1 MDFFLFFFE
10 FQVNIVEEAWDE
22 SQLNK
27 EKCVCIFI
35 FFNGLMKFKLFYNQ
49 LIEKTPVS
57 LYSFHRERETE
68 MHLTS
73 QVRHHT
79 LKVLLILPRGG

>member
-1 MDFFLFFFE
+1 MALARNQYLGPEWIFFLFFFE

-68 MHLTS
+68 NAS
-73 QVRHHT
+73 D
-79 LKVLLILPRGG
+79 

>member
-1 MDFFLFFFE
+1 MALARNEYLGPEWIFFLFFFE

-57 LYSFHRERETE
+57 L
-68 MHLTS
+68 
-73 QVRHHT
+73 
-79 LKVLLILPRGG
+79 

>member
-22 SQLNK
+22 SQHNK

-35 FFNGLMKFKLFYNQ
+35 FFNGLMRFKFFYNQ
-49 LIEKTPVS
+49 LIEKSPVS
-57 LYSFHRERETE
+57 FYSFHRERETE
-68 MHLTS
+68 NAS
-73 QVRHHT
+73 D
-79 LKVLLILPRGG
+79 

>member
-1 MDFFLFFFE
+1 MALARNEYLGPEWIFFLFFFE

-49 LIEKTPVS
+49 LIEKSPVS
-57 LYSFHRERETE
+57 FYSFHRERETE
-68 MHLTS
+68 NAS
-73 QVRHHT
+73 D
-79 LKVLLILPRGG
+79 

>member
-1 MDFFLFFFE
+1 MALARNEYLGPEWIFFLFFFE

-68 MHLTS
+68 NAS
-73 QVRHHT
+73 D
-79 LKVLLILPRGG
+79 